1 MAMAVRI
8 ILAIFWLIMVLLTLT
23 QFAGSVADSK
33 APAANKRIAG
43 IIFIIGAP
51 IFCAY
56 TALSGLL
63 DLLLPEGWE
72 DDDDEGDKKV

>member
-1 MAMAVRI
+1 
-8 ILAIFWLIMVLLTLT
+8 MVLLTLT
-23 QFAGSVADSK
+23 QFAESVADSK

-43 IIFIIGAP
+43 VIFIIGAP

-72 DDDDEGDKKV
+72 DDDDDEGDKKA